1 VQRGWSMKE
10 MHRLLMTST
19 VYRQSSRRDPAKD
32 AVDAGNA
39 LYGRFAVRRLDGE
52 AFRDRILSASARLQ
66 ESLYGAPV
74 PTVEDAVGQVG
85 TPDDKP
91 RRSVYLT
98 ERRSKPVAFL
108 TAFDAPA
115 GELNCDRRTVTTT
128 GPQSLMLMN
137 SDFVLSEA
145 AHFAK
150 RLLQEVPAA
159 TGVTTTELTDR
170 RIRLAW
176 KIAYERA
183 AEPGELAAARTF
195 LNNQWTKLK
204 STRQDPELTSLTDLC
219 QQLLSS
225 NEFLYVD

>member
-1 VQRGWSMKE
+1 MKE

-19 VYRQSSRRDPAKD
+19 VYRQSSQRDVAKD

-39 LYGRFAVRRLDGE
+39 LYGRYAVRRLDGE
-52 AFRDRILSASARLQ
+52 AFRDRILTASGRLK
-66 ESLYGAPV
+66 EALYGQPI
-74 PTVEDAVGQVG
+74 PTVEDAVGQVSV
-85 TPDDKP
+85 PDDKP

-108 TAFDAPA
+108 SAFDSPA
-115 GELNCDRRTVTTT
+115 GELNCDRRTSTTT

-150 RLLQEVPAA
+150 RLMQETPAIKGVAA
-159 TGVTTTELTDR
+159 TELNDQ

-183 AEPGELAAARTF
+183 IEADELAAARAF
-195 LNNQWTKLK
+195 LSNQQIKLK
-204 STRQDPELTSLTDLC
+204 ATKQDAELTSLTDLC